1 MFPKDHRQFDMDAH
15 YAEYEI
21 KRDRTAHLLMASDSI
36 VVYPEGDD
44 HRGALSVL
52 ACVRALLTV
61 GLQIGM
67 PLRGGVTRGPFDLV
81 NSSNTN
87 DDGR

>member
-1 MFPKDHRQFDMDAH
+1 
-15 YAEYEI
+15 
-21 KRDRTAHLLMASDSI
+21 MASDSI
-36 VVYPEGDD
+36 VVYPKATTT
-44 HRGALSVL
+44 GAPS
-52 ACVRALLTV
+52 ASWRASALLTV